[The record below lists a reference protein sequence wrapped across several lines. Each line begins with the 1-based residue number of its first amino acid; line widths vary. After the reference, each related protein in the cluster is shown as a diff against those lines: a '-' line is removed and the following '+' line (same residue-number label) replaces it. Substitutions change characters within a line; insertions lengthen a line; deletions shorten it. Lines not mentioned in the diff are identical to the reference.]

1 MMTKKIFAFS
11 LALLLSACGSDSSK
25 ESQLTSDVAPG
36 TTQNI
41 ILMVGDGMGL
51 SQISAAI
58 EEHDRKLEM
67 ERFQVVGLSKTR
79 SAKEQ
84 ITDSAAGA
92 TAFSTGVKTYNGAVG
107 VDQHGR
113 ARETI
118 LELLGNK
125 GFATGLVATSVITHA
140 TPASFYA
147 HEDSRENYYQIAADM
162 KKAPLDLFIGGGR
175 KHFENRTDPNNG
187 KTDDRNLIEE
197 MQTSGFSF
205 VNSLAELRQAK
216 GKVGYFLA
224 DGHPEPILKGRG
236 DILPRSIPTAISHLR
251 SRTERGFFLMVE
263 GSQIDW
269 GGHEN
274 KIDYVISELIDFD
287 EAVGKA
293 LDYAEADGNTLVIVT
308 ADHETGGL
316 TLAGEPGEDGK
327 TSYAKAGRQF
337 ATHGHTSAMVP
348 VFAYGPG
355 AELFAGVYD
364 NNEIHAKMLKALALD
379 K

>member
-1 MMTKKIFAFS
+1 MMIKKFFTFS
-11 LALLLSACGSDSSK
+11 LALSLSACGSDSAK
-25 ESQLTSDVAPG
+25 QSQLPSDVAPG

-51 SQISAAI
+51 TQISAAI
-58 EEHDRKLEM
+58 EEHSRKLEM

-92 TAFSTGVKTYNGAVG
+92 TAFSTGVKTYNGAIG

-125 GFATGLVATSVITHA
+125 GYATGLIATSVITHA

-147 HEDSRENYYQIAADM
+147 HEDSRQNYYQIAADM

-205 VNSLAELRQAK
+205 VNSLAELRKAK

-224 DGHPEPILKGRG
+224 DGHPDPILKGRG

-293 LDYAEADGNTLVIVT
+293 LDYAEANGNTLVIVT

-327 TSYAKAGRQF
+327 TSYTKAGRQF
-337 ATHGHTSAMVP
+337 ASHGHTSAMVP

-355 AELFAGVYD
+355 SELFAGVYD
-364 NNEIHAKMLKALALD
+364 NNEIHAKMMQALALD